1 MSLNKKL
8 LAGAIV
14 GVLFSASVNAADL
27 TAATPTP
34 DKYALELVNGTSVT
48 NASIVSKLNYNF
60 SSGEVRYVRLSC
72 DNVDITAVGAIVV
85 APANYSVGTLNGVG
99 TNTLFFSI
107 TATGAGPW
115 SANDVM
121 TFPLTVKLKN
131 KNDVKCETALYD
143 LPSQAQ
149 NGGAAGLVINS
160 GSKGMQT
167 FITRPSGVVF
177 KPTPS
182 TATADVEANTGAYT
196 KFVGNSNTG
205 TIGALQFA
213 QAAGVWKADST
224 QVTLD
229 DIFTTDTEV
238 QIKGDYSAATAFT
251 WAGNNADTAFPANAS
266 KTALVWT
273 YGNANLPLAGQT
285 GNVVYTAG
293 TTKQIQV
300 SEYTAILVG
309 DTETGYEFTDATVKV
324 GDIVRNGTQLQAPL
338 VQLPTGW
345 LSRVA
350 LTNTGS
356 VARPYE
362 ISAMGETGVT
372 GTFAHKTGTIPAN
385 GTIVI
390 DLPGELSF
398 NTGNRGTVNVNVSAP
413 NSQIQ
418 GLYQIV
424 NPDKGSISNH
434 VMVRPGT
441 N

>member
-14 GVLFSASVNAADL
+14 GVLFSASVSAADL
-27 TAATPTP
+27 TAATPSP
-34 DKYALELVNGTSVT
+34 DKYALELVNGTNVT
-48 NASIVSKLNYNF
+48 GAQATAKLNYNF
-60 SSGEVRYVRLSC
+60 SSNEVRYVRFACS
-72 DNVDITAVGAIVV
+72 NIDINTVTV
-85 APANYSVGTLNGVG
+85 APLANYSIGTINGVG
-99 TNTLFFSI
+99 TGTLFFSI
-107 TATGAGPW
+107 TAIGAGPW
-115 SANDVM
+115 SANDVL
-121 TFPLTVKLKN
+121 TFNLGVKLKN
-131 KNDVKCETALYD
+131 KNNVQCETALYD

-149 NGGAAGLVINS
+149 AGGAAGLVVGS
-160 GSKGMQT
+160 GTNGMKD
-167 FITRPSGVVF
+167 FITRPSGVIF
-177 KPTPS
+177 KSTTS

-196 KFVGNSNTG
+196 KFVGNVTTG

-213 QAAGVWKADST
+213 ENTGVWKANST

-238 QIKGDYSAATAFT
+238 QIKGDFSAATAFT

-273 YGNANLPLAGQT
+273 YGNPNLPLVGLN

-300 SEYTAILVG
+300 SEYTASLIG
-309 DTETGYEFTDATVKV
+309 DTETGYEFADATVKV

-372 GTFAHKTGTIPAN
+372 GTFAHKTGSIPAN

-398 NTGNRGTVNVNVSAP
+398 NTGSRGTVNVNVSAP